1 MTTRAIHEAL
11 RVMRIGLEPD
21 GFRARLLAEAVTQLE
36 ALESEIRAAAE
47 TGAVSA
53 SAILKA
59 IVLEPVEHYVVAV
72 NSKNTPM
79 ACWPVASE
87 AEAREVADTQSQ
99 CPGQRSWRLRVYRG
113 DMLLASFSDGHERNN
128 IYWNARARNSASA
141 RTPTAIK
148 RERAA

>member
-1 MTTRAIHEAL
+1 MTTRTIHEAL

-21 GFRARLLAEAVTQLE
+21 GFRARLLAEAVAQLE
-36 ALESEIRAAAE
+36 ALEAEVRAAAE
-47 TGAVSA
+47 RGTVAGSELLEAVA
-53 SAILKA
+53 AA
-59 IVLEPVEHYVVAV
+59 PAAHYVVAV

-113 DMLLASFSDGHERNN
+113 DMLLASFRDGHERSNV
-128 IYWNARARNSASA
+128 YWNGRTRDSVST
-141 RTPTAIK
+141 RTPTAIGHG
-148 RERAA
+148 RAA